1 MYSVLID
8 GERCELEGHA
18 PESLKDLLNY
28 LITSLSEKHRA
39 IVHLSIDG
47 LVVEDFDE
55 PGLQGL
61 SLERIQTIEIDTE
74 NPRTLSIQILY
85 EVAKYLA
92 RIADQMPVI
101 AEMIQSR
108 DEKGAFE
115 RLQEVLGTW
124 IEINRGLSN
133 AAVAL
138 GVNFNELI
146 LKGKSMSSVH
156 EGVRALLDSAAVS
169 LEQANYLELSDN
181 LEYDLAPKLRELQEC
196 VYQMITVAEKKP
208 N

>member
-1 MYSVLID
+1 MYKVLVD
-8 GERCELEGHA
+8 GEHWDHQSSVVADLKGLLVHLT
-18 PESLKDLLNY
+18 ES
-28 LITSLSEKHRA
+28 ISAKHRA
-39 IVHLSIDG
+39 IVRMAVDG
-47 LVVEDFDE
+47 LELE
-55 PGLQGL
+55 GLDDMRLEGL
-61 SLERIQTIEIDTE
+61 SLDSVQTIEVNTE

-92 RIADQMPVI
+92 RIADEMPVV

-138 GVNFNELI
+138 GINFDEMVI
-146 LKGKSMSSVH
+146 KGRSMSSVH
-156 EGVRALLDSAAVS
+156 KDVRTSLDAAAQS
-169 LEQANYLELSDN
+169 LEQASYLELSDN
-181 LEYDLAPKLRELQEC
+181 LEYELAPKLRHLQEC
-196 VYQMITVAEKKP
+196 VYQMITIAEKRL